1 MFRKM
6 IAILALSVA
15 SVGAIAASANI
26 DTSGLSEA
34 QVAEIKAIA
43 AKKVAETA
51 AQAAK
56 PLADASPEKITAG
69 VALAATWGTQASAAA
84 EGFAKAMGIAARELN
99 ITINDFLK
107 SPAGILTAVL
117 IIWKVAG
124 GAFMSAMYGVVF
136 LTVGLIMIRMIYTR
150 LFTKEFVK
158 VPYSRFFGM
167 FTGEKLMRIP
177 KSFSDLE
184 NEGEWLAFWVMI
196 ILTVALMIAGGAFFV

>member
-15 SVGAIAASANI
+15 SVGAMAASANI

-34 QVAEIKAIA
+34 QVAELKAIA

-56 PLADASPEKITAG
+56 PMADVTPEKVTAG
-69 VALAATWGTQASAAA
+69 VALAATWGTQAAAAA
-84 EGFAKAMGIAARELN
+84 EGFAKALGIAAKELN
-99 ITINDFLK
+99 VTINDFLK
-107 SPAGILTAVL
+107 SDAGKLTALL

-124 GAFMSAMYGVVF
+124 AAMMKAIYGVVF
-136 LTVGLIMIRMIYTR
+136 LAVGLTMVRMIYTR

-158 VPYSRFFGM
+158 VPYSRFFGA
-167 FTGEKLMRIP
+167 FTGEKLVRVP
-177 KSFSDLE
+177 KSFSDLR
-184 NEGEWLAFWVMI
+184 NDGEWLAFWVLI
-196 ILTVALMIAGGAFFV
+196 ILAIVVMVAGGAFFA